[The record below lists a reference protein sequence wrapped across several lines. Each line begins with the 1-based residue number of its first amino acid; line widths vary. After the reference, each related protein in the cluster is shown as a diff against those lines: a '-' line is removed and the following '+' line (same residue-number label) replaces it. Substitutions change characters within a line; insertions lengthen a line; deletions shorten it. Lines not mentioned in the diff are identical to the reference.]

1 MAKRLKLQD
10 TEEPEEDIPPNRY
23 AMEEPDEDTPLTTT
37 KNVSAYQ
44 ALMPLLKA
52 MFGEFKELSKKKPDG
67 VLNKR
72 KIMLVNRLLKDVLV
86 ILENELSR
94 PYLDLLDEDD
104 VPQNSDVL
112 LMLSQFE
119 AAMNAY
125 RNRYYFADPDDEYNP
140 VWHTE

>member
-1 MAKRLKLQD
+1 MAPPLKPQD
-10 TEEPEEDIPPNRY
+10 KASTKKMTTAEDV
-23 AMEEPDEDTPLTTT
+23 AT
-37 KNVSAYQ
+37 YQ
-44 ALMPLLKA
+44 ALMPLLTA

-72 KIMLVNRLLKDVLV
+72 KIMLVNRLLKDVLA
-86 ILENELSR
+86 ILEEEPSR

-119 AAMNAY
+119 AAMEAY
-125 RNRYYFADPDDEYNP
+125 YNRYYFLDQNDRTYR
-140 VWHTE
+140 WHMQ